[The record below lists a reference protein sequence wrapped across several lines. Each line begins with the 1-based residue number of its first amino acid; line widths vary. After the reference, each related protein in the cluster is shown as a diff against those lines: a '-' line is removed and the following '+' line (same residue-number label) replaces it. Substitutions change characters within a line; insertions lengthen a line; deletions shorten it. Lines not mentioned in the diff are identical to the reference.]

1 MIKNIK
7 HKQLLIAV
15 ALTAALLVIIASL
28 SYLIARNHEAISSFF
43 GKQKK
48 DEISLLEEKI
58 KNLQSIENEKA
69 ERVVRLLEENS
80 KELALLNKKYAED
93 QAKNDKK
100 FKEIDKLQR
109 KKIASKR
116 PSQPLKKL

>member
-15 ALTAALLVIIASL
+15 ALTAGLLVIIASL
-28 SYLIARNHEAISSFF
+28 SFLISKNHEAISSFF

-48 DEISLLEEKI
+48 DEIALLEEKI

-69 ERVVRLLEENS
+69 ERVVRLLE
-80 KELALLNKKYAED
+80 
-93 QAKNDKK
+93 
-100 FKEIDKLQR
+100 
-109 KKIASKR
+109 
-116 PSQPLKKL
+116 